1 MGMSS
6 LASHTI
12 NVANNSRGRI
22 TNLELQKVLYFI
34 IGDYISNHGIDEFI
48 KSVYDE
54 KMEAWQ
60 YGPVLRSEYFK
71 NSIYGSTKIRRKAEY
86 NDEYNVF
93 DKYINQRINEN
104 LGDLIDDS
112 HKHRKWREN
121 KEDILNQHKRIFYDL
136 EDFEYEFSA

>member
-48 KSVYDE
+48 RNVYDE
-54 KMEAWQ
+54 RMEAWQ

-71 NSIYGSTKIRRKAEY
+71 NSIYGSTKIRRNPEY
-86 NDEYNVF
+86 N
-93 DKYINQRINEN
+93 
-104 LGDLIDDS
+104 
-112 HKHRKWREN
+112 
-121 KEDILNQHKRIFYDL
+121 
-136 EDFEYEFSA
+136 